1 MKLTI
6 TLSLLFISSFVFAQQ
21 SIILASVTD
30 EKGKPLDAV
39 NAFLI
44 LQTTNR
50 TIKFSI
56 SGKDGKV
63 IFENIAPG
71 NYIVK
76 FSAAGMQE
84 KTIPLPE
91 VKDALPTL
99 DIGKISLIKKTTE
112 LAEVTV
118 IAKKPFLQRLSDRL
132 IVNVDNSLV
141 SAGSS
146 AFEVLERSPGVTI
159 DNNDIISL
167 KGKHGVIIMI
177 DGKPSPISGADLA
190 NYLKGLPSN
199 TIDRIELITNPS
211 SKYDAAGSAGIIDIK
226 MKKDQRLGTNGNLNA
241 AVGQGFYARAN
252 TGLGLNYR
260 DKKINAF
267 GTYNFAY
274 RKLMNRLYLDRNFYN
289 NGTFS
294 GADLKDNNSRAP
306 FNNHTIRAGV
316 DFFPNKKT
324 ILGVVISSNFNNF
337 KRNNDNSSV
346 VINEFHQP
354 LYNFNT
360 NASNNDHA
368 NNMVANFNLKHSFNE
383 KGNEITADADYGIY
397 NSNSASN
404 TATQYFKLSGGT
416 QQPDYILL
424 GKQKGKLSLATAKA
438 DYVNP
443 FKNKASIEAGIKTS
457 FVTADNDAKFSDAS
471 NGIPQND
478 PQKTNHFKYD
488 ENNNAAY
495 LNYKKEFKKINL
507 QLGLRAEQT
516 NVKTYQEIGSVS
528 WDSSYLKLFPS
539 AFLNY
544 KLKENQTIGLSVSRR
559 INRPGYNQLNPFLFL
574 IDVTTYATGNPGLL
588 PQFTWAYELNYNIKN
603 INIALSY
610 SHTDKNQNIVVAR
623 YNDLFP
629 NSGNNDNITVQIPVN
644 LSSSDYAGISV
655 SAPVK
660 INRWW
665 NMINN
670 ADLYYNK
677 FNGTLGS
684 TKLNNGK
691 AAADIR
697 INNSFS
703 LKKGWSAELNG
714 NYSTGGQYG
723 FMVTDPQWGVNA
735 AVQKSVLASKGTI
748 RFNITDIFWTNL
760 PKAIITYD
768 NYIERWHAKRDT
780 RVANLSFTYRFGKNT
795 VQAARRRTTAS
806 EEERQRAGN

>member
-1 MKLTI
+1 MKFTI
-6 TLSLLFISSFVFAQQ
+6 TLILLFISSVIFAQK
-21 SIILASVTD
+21 SNLFVIVTD
-30 EKGKPLDAV
+30 ENGKPLDAV
-39 NAFLI
+39 NAAL
-44 LQTTNR
+44 LSQPGNKA
-50 TIKFSI
+50 IKFSI
-56 SGKDGKV
+56 SGKDGK
-63 IFENIAPG
+63 ILFENIAPG
-71 NYIVK
+71 NYLVK
-76 FSAAGMQE
+76 FSAAGLQE
-84 KTIPLPE
+84 KNSQEVE
-91 VKDALPTL
+91 VKDTSVVVNMGSIQL
-99 DIGKISLIKKTTE
+99 SKKTTD
-112 LAEVTV
+112 LAAVTV
-118 IAKKPFLQRLSDRL
+118 TTKKPFLQRLSDRM

-159 DNNDIISL
+159 DNNDLISL
-167 KGKHGVIIMI
+167 KGKQGVIIMI
-177 DGKPSPISGADLA
+177 DGKPSPMNGADLA
-190 NYLKGLPSN
+190 NYLKGLPANS
-199 TIDRIELITNPS
+199 IDRIELITNPS

-226 MKKDQRLGTNGNLNA
+226 MKKDQRLGTNGNFNA
-241 AVGQGFYARAN
+241 GVGQGYYARAN

-260 DKKINAF
+260 NKKINAF
-267 GTYNFAY
+267 GTYNYAY

-306 FNNHTIRAGV
+306 FNNHTVRAGI

-324 ILGVVISSNFNNF
+324 ILGIVVSSNFNNF
-337 KRNNDNSSV
+337 KRDNDNSSI
-346 VINEFHQP
+346 VIDEFHQP
-354 LYNFNT
+354 SYTFKT
-360 NASNNDHA
+360 NASNDDHA
-368 NNMVANFNLKHSFNE
+368 NNMIANFNVKHSFND
-383 KGNEITADADYGIY
+383 KGKEITADADYGIY
-397 NSNSASN
+397 NSRSASN
-404 TATQYFKLSGGT
+404 TSTQYYKLSGGS
-416 QQPDYILL
+416 QQPDYVLL
-424 GKQKGKLSLATAKA
+424 GKQKGKLTLATAKA
-438 DYVNP
+438 DYTNP
-443 FKNKASIEAGIKTS
+443 LKNKASFEAGFKTS

-471 NGIPQND
+471 NGTPQND

-495 LNYKKEFKKINL
+495 FNYKKEFQKINF

-516 NVKTYQEIGSVS
+516 NVKTYQEIGAVS
-528 WDSSYLKLFPS
+528 WDSSYLQLFPS

-544 KLKENQTIGLSVSRR
+544 KLKENQTLGISVSRR
-559 INRPGYNQLNPFLFL
+559 INRPGYGQLNPFLFL

-588 PQFTWAYELNYNIKN
+588 PQFTWAYELNYSIKN

-610 SHTDKNQNIVVAR
+610 SHTDKNQNVVVAR

-629 NSGNNDNITVQIPVN
+629 NGGSNDNVTVQIPVN
-644 LSSSDYAGISV
+644 LSSSDYAGISI

-660 INRWW
+660 INKWW
-665 NMINN
+665 SMINN
-670 ADLYYNK
+670 ADIYYNK
-677 FNGTLGS
+677 FNGSLGS

-703 LKKGWSAELNG
+703 LNKGWSAELNG

-735 AVQKSVLASKGTI
+735 AVQKSILNKKGSI

-768 NYIERWHAKRDT
+768 NYVEKWHAKRDT
-780 RVANLSFTYRFGKNT
+780 RIANLSFTYRFGKNT
-795 VQAARRRTTAS
+795 VQAARKRTTAS